1 MDDRTQIGL
10 AALLLRVA
18 LGVMFL
24 AHGLT
29 KWLVFTPAGTV
40 EFFGSLGYPAILAY
54 AIMVFEVAAGVLLLL
69 GLLTRWVSALGVV
82 VLFGAATVH
91 FPAGWPF
98 GNEGGGWEYPIFMV
112 FTSAALALLGGGRFA
127 LTAAKKSQ

>member
-1 MDDRTQIGL
+1 MNERTQIGL

-40 EFFGSLGYPAILAY
+40 EFFASLGYPAVLAY
-54 AIMVFEVAAGVLLLL
+54 AVMVFEVAAGVLLLL
-69 GLLTRWVSALGVV
+69 GVLTRWVSAIAVV
-82 VLFGAATVH
+82 QLFGAATVH
-91 FPAGWPF
+91 FSAGWGF

-112 FTSAALALLGGGRFA
+112 VTAAALAFLGSGPYAIGRTKA
-127 LTAAKKSQ
+127 D